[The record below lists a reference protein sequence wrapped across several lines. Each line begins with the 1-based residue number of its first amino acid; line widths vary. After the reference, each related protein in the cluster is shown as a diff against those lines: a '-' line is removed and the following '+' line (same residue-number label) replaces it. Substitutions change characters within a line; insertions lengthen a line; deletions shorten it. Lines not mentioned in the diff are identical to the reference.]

1 MALSSALINVL
12 ISGAGSTWIETR
24 PLMLEWTS
32 PLSSPHAKVEAALLP
47 DSTVSLWICKHLI
60 VIRSSGGRQIAFL
73 FKYMTMKRER
83 ERERGREGKRERER
97 SYLPLKFI

>member
-1 MALSSALINVL
+1 MRTLEIDAPFSVCASNDLQV
-12 ISGAGSTWIETR
+12 GGQQTR
-24 PLMLEWTS
+24 SDCRHTS

-83 ERERGREGKRERER
+83 GREREREKEERERGR
-97 SYLPLKFI
+97 